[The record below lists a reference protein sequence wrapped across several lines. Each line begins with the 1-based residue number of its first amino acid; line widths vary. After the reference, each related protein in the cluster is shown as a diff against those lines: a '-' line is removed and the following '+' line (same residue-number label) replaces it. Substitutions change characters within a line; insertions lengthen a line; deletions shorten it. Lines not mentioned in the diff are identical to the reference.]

1 MMRHEELLQ
10 AAQRAVRMALEAG
23 AQEAAASASRGVSTE
38 LSQREGL
45 LEQATESRSS
55 SLGIRLLVDDRYSSH
70 GTSDLRPQAVEAFI
84 QRAVH
89 ATRLLEP
96 DPDRALPPAEAC
108 GVAPGVELDSYDE
121 AQEALE
127 SSERRALVARLEAA
141 LLERKDRGALRSTT
155 AYIGDSRSVA
165 ALVFSNGFEGISRS
179 TTIGYGATITLED
192 ADGKLPEASTG
203 YSCSHAEDLPG
214 LEAVADEAWDRALRR
229 LGAGPVPSGRY
240 PMLLDNRA
248 VGRVLGMLLGPMA
261 GSALHYGRS
270 CLDGK
275 LGEKVAAAGF
285 ELRDEP
291 HIVRGA
297 GSRLFDGDGFPT
309 RPRVLVGEGVLN
321 GFLINQYFSRKLGLE
336 PNSGSTTNL
345 VIPPGERSPEAI
357 AAELP
362 KAIRVESFLG
372 GNANSTTGDFSFG
385 IRGTLLE
392 HGEATRS
399 VAEMNIA
406 GNLFELYE
414 RYTEAADDVRRYGT
428 SRVPSVLF
436 DDVQFSGM

>member
-1 MMRHEELLQ
+1 MMRHEELLE
-10 AAQRAVRMALEAG
+10 AAHRAVRSALAAG

-55 SLGIRLLVDDRYSSH
+55 SLGIRLLVDQRYSSH
-70 GTSDLRPQAVEAFI
+70 GTSDLRPEAVEAFI

-108 GVAPGVELDSYDE
+108 GVAEGVELDDYDE
-121 AQEALE
+121 AQEDLE
-127 SSERRALVARLEAA
+127 SSGRRAQVARLEAA
-141 LLERKDRGALRSTT
+141 LLERRDRGALRSTT
-155 AYIGDSRSVA
+155 AYTGDSRSVSA
-165 ALVFSNGFEGISRS
+165 VVFSNGFEGISRS
-179 TTIGYGATITLED
+179 TSIGYGATITLED
-192 ADGKLPEASTG
+192 SGGKLPEASTG
-203 YSCSHAEDLPG
+203 YSCSHAEDLPD
-214 LEAVADEAWDRALRR
+214 LDAVAEEAWERALRR

-248 VGRVLGMLLGPMA
+248 VGKVLGMLLGPMS

-270 CLDGK
+270 CLEGK
-275 LGEKVAAAGF
+275 LGERIAAAGF
-285 ELRDEP
+285 QLHDEP

-309 RPRVLVGEGVLN
+309 RPRVLVGDGVLRC
-321 GFLINQYFSRKLGLE
+321 FLISQYFARKLQLE
-336 PNSGSTTNL
+336 PNSGATTNL
-345 VIPPGERSPEAI
+345 VIPPGPRSPEAI
-357 AAELP
+357 AAEHP
-362 KAIRVESFLG
+362 RAIRVESFLG

-392 HGEATRS
+392 RGQPARS

-414 RYTEAADDVRRYGT
+414 RFVEAADDVRRFGT

-436 DDVQFSGM
+436 DDIQFSGM

>member
-1 MMRHEELLQ
+1 MMRHDDLLDI
-10 AAQRAVRMALEAG
+10 ARRAVAQARAAG
-23 AQEAAASASRGVSTE
+23 AQEAVASASRGVAVE

-70 GTSDLRPQAVEAFI
+70 GTSDLRLDAVEVFI
-84 QRAVH
+84 QRAVA

-96 DPDRALPPAEAC
+96 DPDRALPAAEAC
-108 GVAPGVELDSYDE
+108 GVAEGVDLDSYSED
-121 AQEALE
+121 QEGL
-127 SSERRALVARLEAA
+127 STGQRRQQVADLEAA
-141 LLERKDRGALRSTT
+141 LMARSDRGALRSTT
-155 AYIGDSRSVA
+155 AYTGDSRSA
-165 ALVFSNGFEGISRS
+165 AVVVYSNGFEGINRATSF
-179 TTIGYGATITLED
+179 GYGATITLED

-203 YSCSHAEDLPG
+203 YSASHDPDLPG
-214 LEAVADEAWDRALRR
+214 LAFVADEAWERALRR
-229 LGAGPVPSGRY
+229 IGGGPVPSGRY
-240 PMLLDNRA
+240 PMLLENRA
-248 VGRVLGMLLGPMA
+248 VGKVLGILLGPMG

-275 LGEKVAAAGF
+275 LGQRVAARGF
-285 ELRDEP
+285 DLLDEP

-309 RPRVLVGEGVLN
+309 RPRALVRGGELQC
-321 GFLINQYFSRKLGLE
+321 FLMNQYYARKLGRD
-336 PNSGSTTNL
+336 PTTGSTSNM
-345 VIPPGERSPEAI
+345 VIPPGARSPQAI
-357 AAELP
+357 AADLP
-362 KAIRVESFLG
+362 RAIRVESFLG

-392 HGEATRS
+392 HGQATRS
-399 VAEMNIA
+399 VSEMNIA

-414 RYTEAADDVRRYGT
+414 RFAEAADDVRRYGT

-436 DDVQFSGM
+436 DDIQFSGM